1 MRHKDNAQVRL
12 LKGGT
17 QDISER
23 DDMKQNNHNIP
34 AIIAVLLAAAIL
46 LGGCGQMID
55 KPTGEPALQVDRSA
69 AKYDGSPGAGLTQV
83 ESSLLLSEKYA
94 AIAVE
99 GEKIR
104 QENKRL
110 TDENVELAKNNTKL
124 QAELDQTAKEL
135 KEANSMLIDMRV
147 EINNWKNNVLGFRDE
162 MRTSQKAQ
170 LEALLRIMQ
179 LLGGESRKDDALA
192 TSSDSDPNQKK

>member
-1 MRHKDNAQVRL
+1 MRHNSVTIVATV
-12 LKGGT
+12 
-17 QDISER
+17 
-23 DDMKQNNHNIP
+23 
-34 AIIAVLLAAAIL
+34 AVLLAAGIL
-46 LGGCGQMID
+46 PGGCGQLIT
-55 KPTGEPALQVDRSA
+55 KPAGEPASQVDRSA
-69 AKYDGSPGAGLTQV
+69 AKYDGSAGAGLTQV

-110 TDENVELAKNNTKL
+110 TDENVQLAKENARL
-124 QAELDQTAKEL
+124 QAESDQASKEL
-135 KEANSMLIDMRV
+135 KEANAMLIDMRV

-162 MRTSQKAQ
+162 MRASQKAQ

-179 LLGGESRKDDALA
+179 LLGGESRRDEAGA
-192 TSSDSDPNQKK
+192 TNNDGDPNQKK